1 MGAEVWL
8 NAWGAPLR
16 VRLTGNQTA
25 RRGYSNNI
33 GVMDVPPYTVARTGG
48 VTADRD
54 AQRLRLLDP
63 AGCGAC
69 VGSSIP

>member
-48 VTADRD
+48 VLPT
-54 AQRLRLLDP
+54 P
-63 AGCGAC
+63 ATH
-69 VGSSIP
+69 SIWTVLKTGDTLKYP